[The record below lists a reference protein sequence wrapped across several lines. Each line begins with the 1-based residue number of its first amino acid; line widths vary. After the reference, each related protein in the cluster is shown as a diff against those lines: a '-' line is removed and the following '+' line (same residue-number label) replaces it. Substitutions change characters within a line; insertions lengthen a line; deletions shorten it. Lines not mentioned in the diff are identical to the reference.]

1 MDNEELQKK
10 VETLTTRL
18 DTISKEFDNYKFK
31 VNPDNIIGRDL
42 DDQSKQVIQ
51 DIVKDNILDIWW
63 DELLYWSASY
73 DGDEAWQVT
82 GGVVFI
88 GGELILDSSVDF
100 EGVFKDTNNK
110 NVLVWDKD
118 QRFRMNFSLSVSDAE
133 NDARLFVGK
142 REVGGNELSHYGFH
156 LDGTT
161 LKGECGDK
169 TTDTRSTVDLLTI
182 AVDTNYEIEARLFVG
197 RKIDFYVND
206 ILYGTITD
214 NVPET
219 NNDATL
225 DYNARIAD
233 ISFTRTSTAGSFY
246 SSFFEYIRKR

>member
-1 MDNEELQKK
+1 MDNEELQQK

-51 DIVKDNILDIWW
+51 DVVEERILDIWW

-82 GGVVFI
+82 GAVVFL
-88 GGELILDSSVDF
+88 GGELILDSSADF

-169 TTDTRSTVDLLTI
+169 TTDARSTVDLLTV
-182 AVDTNYEIEARLFVG
+182 AVDTNYEIEARLFPN
-197 RKIDFYVND
+197 RKIDFYVD
-206 ILYGTITD
+206 DVLYGTITS
-214 NVPET
+214 NIPET
-219 NNDATL
+219 NNDAAL

-233 ISFTRTSTAGSFY
+233 ISFTRSATPGSFY